1 MPASG
6 WTHLSGRHS
15 TTQINKARGKRGTR
29 PVPQQM
35 LPCSIAFTLARQR
48 HGSRSRTSTSPGVL
62 LMMVQEET
70 CKVDDAMH
78 MHWCGEG
85 ACGVPNC
92 RCWTCSPGAR
102 TAYGEHARHCGL
114 ASPSKPRQGGV
125 RLQTKHARL
134 PRYQHQQGSVL
145 QNHVKNEKFLC
156 IFIHVKSSQNMAC
169 RLPTNVKRG

>member
-1 MPASG
+1 VPASG

-15 TTQINKARGKRGTR
+15 KAHINKARGKRRTR

-85 ACGVPNC
+85 ACRTAGVGHARLEHEPLM
-92 RCWTCSPGAR
+92 AR
-102 TAYGEHARHCGL
+102 THARHCGL